1 MAEAIVKIHPGKP
14 AGNTES
20 SDQLIGKF
28 RARGSKELVIGFAG
42 PSGCDIPALVLHAKQ
57 QLLDMGYEDVVHIK
71 LSKFIQE
78 GIDSGLIKPELDSA
92 DESPSTAYRRYRTLQ
107 EGGKELRKQTRNRA
121 ILAEYAAKEIRFD
134 RDGRTKTREGGA
146 VDDAAA
152 NTDLPVEPG
161 KVAYLID
168 QLKRPEEVALLRAI
182 YRGLFYVVGVT
193 RVAERRRA
201 ALRAEHIPEDKIARL
216 MELDRRESDDDGQRL
231 EQTLHTADY
240 FIRNDATVDRLKRE
254 KVKRLL
260 DLIHGDTSVSPT
272 DHEQGMYVA
281 YAAGLRSACLSRQ
294 VGAALAD
301 SRGEIISTGCND
313 VPRAGGGLYGASKEG
328 VDYRCVHHE
337 AQYCFNDHYKKDLQ
351 DQIRREFEEV
361 IAGWPQELRAKLTA
375 ADVTKLL
382 DGAYKHTR
390 LGSLIEFSRS
400 VHAEMDA
407 IIAAARAGAKGV
419 VGGTLYTTTF
429 PCHSCARHIVA
440 AGIAS
445 VYYIEPYE
453 KSLAKDL
460 HADSIAFEVE
470 EPPSQVDREK
480 PAEHVAFLHFEG
492 VAPRQYQNFFKAGKR
507 KVDGVGT
514 VLRFDKRQAEKAV
527 PEYLDNYQDFETKAI
542 ENLTNEL
549 AALKTD

>member
-1 MAEAIVKIHPGKP
+1 VAEAIVKIHTGRATAK
-14 AGNTES
+14 ADS
-20 SDQLIGKF
+20 SDRLIGKF
-28 RARGSKELVIGFAG
+28 RGRGSKELVIGFAG
-42 PSGCDIPALVLHAKQ
+42 PSGCDIPAIVLHAKQ

-78 GIDSGLIKPELDSA
+78 GIDTGLITPQLDHA
-92 DESPSTAYRRYRTLQ
+92 DESGSAAYNRYRSLQ
-107 EGGKELRKQTRNRA
+107 EGGKELRRQTGNRA

-134 RDGRTKTREGGA
+134 REKRAKTQTGSVGA
-146 VDDAAA
+146 ATTAPDSDR
-152 NTDLPVEPG
+152 PVEPG
-161 KVAYLID
+161 KVAYLVD

-193 RVAERRRA
+193 RVADRRRA

-301 SRGEIISTGCND
+301 PRGEIISTGCND

-337 AQYCFNDHYKKDLQ
+337 AQYCFNDHYKRDLK
-351 DQIRREFEEV
+351 EFEDV
-361 IAGWPQELRAKLTA
+361 IAGWPQEVRVKLTA
-375 ADVTKLL
+375 EDVTKLL
-382 DGAYKHTR
+382 DGVYKHTR

-400 VHAEMDA
+400 VHAEMDS

-440 AGIAS
+440 AGIAT

-453 KSLAKDL
+453 KSMAKDL
-460 HADSIAFEVE
+460 HGDSIAFEVE
-470 EPPSQVDREK
+470 EPPSRAHGDK

-492 VAPRQYQNFFKAGKR
+492 VAPRQYQNFFKAGQR
-507 KVDGVGT
+507 KVEGVGT

-542 ENLTNEL
+542 QNLNNEL
-549 AALKTD
+549 EALKAD